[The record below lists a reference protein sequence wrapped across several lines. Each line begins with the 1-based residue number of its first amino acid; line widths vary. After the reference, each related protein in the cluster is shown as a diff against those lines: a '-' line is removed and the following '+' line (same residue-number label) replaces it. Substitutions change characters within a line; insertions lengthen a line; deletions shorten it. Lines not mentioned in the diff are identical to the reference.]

1 MKNAQKIQMLT
12 LVVIALIVTLVSQ
25 WKPTPLV
32 HPRPTVVSVRPLST
46 RREVRR
52 TPEFRPAPVKT
63 YKPGRSHQMGVLTDG
78 TTTLP
83 LYGRVTRGHRDR
95 YHYWTTTGVTNLFS
109 VPITHDGRDCVEDIG
124 CREFYGGE
132 QVSVT
137 GKTNPFDVT
146 LYRTDD
152 FF

>member
-1 MKNAQKIQMLT
+1 MKNAQKIRLLT
-12 LVVIALIVTLVSQ
+12 LVVIALIATLVSQ
-25 WKPTPLV
+25 WKPKPTAV
-32 HPRPTVVSVRPLST
+32 RPTVVVRPRPLPT

-52 TPEFRPAPVKT
+52 TPEFRPAPVKS
-63 YKPGRSHQMGVLTDG
+63 YKPGRSQQMGVLTDG

-83 LYGRVTRGHRDR
+83 LYGRLTRGYRDR
-95 YHYWTTTGVTNLFS
+95 YHYWTTTGAVNLFS
-109 VPITHDGRDCVEDIG
+109 VPITHEGRDCVSDIG

-137 GKTNPFDVT
+137 GKPNAFSVT